1 MTEPMDMTAW
11 TGLMLGL
18 YTLMAGIGALRR
30 PGVWRQVIEE
40 TNQSP
45 ALQQTAAIVEMLA
58 GVAIY
63 LANAWI
69 PTDVLSCIL
78 KTIGGLMIFEALML
92 AGFNDIYS
100 NFFMRNLNF
109 MHRGW
114 SMFAIAQGLALTVA
128 TMLRFS

>member
-1 MTEPMDMTAW
+1 MPEPVDMTAW
-11 TGLMLGL
+11 SSLFLGL

-30 PGVWRQVIEE
+30 PTRWRQVIEE
-40 TNQSP
+40 SNQSP

-69 PTDVLSCIL
+69 PSDILSCIL
-78 KTIGGLMIFEALML
+78 KTIGGLMVFEALML
-92 AGFNDIYS
+92 AGFSDIYS
-100 NFFMRNLNF
+100 NFFMRNLNH

-114 SMFAIAQGLALTVA
+114 AMFAMAQGLVLSIAGLF
-128 TMLRFS
+128 RFH